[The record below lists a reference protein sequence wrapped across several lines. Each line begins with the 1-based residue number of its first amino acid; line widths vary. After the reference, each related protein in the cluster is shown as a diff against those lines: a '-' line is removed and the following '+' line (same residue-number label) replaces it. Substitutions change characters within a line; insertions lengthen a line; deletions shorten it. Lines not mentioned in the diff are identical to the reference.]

1 MLKFIKG
8 HMLSI
13 SGIEIYPLVSLGIFF
28 GFFVL
33 LAVYLSYKKKDY
45 YDKMS
50 AFPLDKND

>member
-8 HMLSI
+8 HMASI
-13 SGIEIYPLVSLGIFF
+13 SGIEIYPLISLSIFF

-33 LAVYLSYKKKDY
+33 LFVYLSYKNKAY

>member
-8 HMLSI
+8 HIASI
-13 SGIEIYPLVSLGIFF
+13 SGIEIYPLISLAIFF
-28 GFFVL
+28 GFFVI
-33 LAVYLSYKKKDY
+33 LAIYLSYKKNEY